1 VLIRCEIQ
9 DVAVEVDDH
18 TPSNSLEAF
27 ESILVRIAGTAV
39 AMYRD
44 TYDLE
49 NTQDS
54 SEIVFRPDFD
64 GIDEDD
70 A

>member
-1 VLIRCEIQ
+1 MIEDICI
-9 DVAVEVDDH
+9 EVDDT

-27 ESILVRIAGTAV
+27 ESILARVAGTAV

-44 TYDLE
+44 TLDAPA
-49 NTQDS
+49 
-54 SEIVFRPDFD
+54 SESDDILFKPDFD
-64 GIDEDD
+64 NTDEED

>member
-1 VLIRCEIQ
+1 LIRCEIQ

-27 ESILVRIAGTAV
+27 ESILARIAGTAV

-44 TYDLE
+44 TLDLPAK
-49 NTQDS
+49 DDD
-54 SEIVFRPDFD
+54 EILFKPDLD
-64 GIDEDD
+64 GTDEDD